1 VKCAHGRP
9 RFICRASIPAC
20 AIRLNVEDER
30 TPSDLACDSRSRALW
45 TRAAINADRIGTTK
59 GSMRKLIVSEFI
71 SLDGVI
77 QGGKRLLPN
86 GLHQTFNLTAATS
99 YPSGVVRLHYKRQR
113 GTA

>member
-1 VKCAHGRP
+1 MDARGNQ
-9 RFICRASIPAC
+9 CRSD
-20 AIRLNVEDER
+20 RHDEGFHAK
-30 TPSDLACDSRSRALW
+30 TD
-45 TRAAINADRIGTTK
+45 
-59 GSMRKLIVSEFI
+59 VSEFI

-99 YPSGVVRLHYKRQR
+99 YPSGVVRLHYTRQQ